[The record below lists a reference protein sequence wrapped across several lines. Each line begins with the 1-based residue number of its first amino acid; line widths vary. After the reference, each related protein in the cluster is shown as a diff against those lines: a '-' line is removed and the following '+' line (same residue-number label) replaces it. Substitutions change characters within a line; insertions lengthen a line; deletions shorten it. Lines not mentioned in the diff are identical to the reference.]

1 MKKNNKPKAV
11 KLIASVIC
19 VVILLVYFV
28 YQSKLIS
35 NDDYT
40 TQVVMKT
47 EDFEYY
53 DCSGFIVRDERYI
66 TSDYSGM
73 AVTLVKNGER
83 VTKGDTVCL
92 VFKDTAAAEKYVKIK
107 SLEKE
112 IKRYEQLAGQA
123 NIQTFDVSSINADIK
138 DRCRRLQSVADS
150 GNFSSLP
157 DIVDD
162 FRNSVTSLQIATGS
176 TFSFQEKL
184 SNLRNELSQLSS
196 SSLPYEGV
204 TADQA
209 GYFSGYSDGFENCVS
224 ISDIDNI
231 SPELLKT
238 IFQSKAKSVQSN
250 VRGKLIRGF
259 KWYILC
265 IVENKYFGEI
275 KNGDVVFVNIP
286 LQGIKRLPSRV
297 HSFGDKGS
305 EKTVLVL
312 ECNLMNESLCTLRS
326 ADLQIIIKEHEGYKI
341 DSTAVRVLD
350 GQQGVYVKTGSLIRF
365 RKINIVYSTDE
376 YVISLPPEDGA
387 SGYVRLYDE
396 VILKGEDLFDG
407 KFIG

>member
-1 MKKNNKPKAV
+1 MKKSKKTGRV
-11 KLIASVIC
+11 KLVLSVLS
-19 VVILLVYFV
+19 VVLLLVYFV
-28 YQSKLIS
+28 YQTKLIS
-35 NDDYT
+35 KEDYS

-47 EDFEYY
+47 EDLEHYN
-53 DCSGFIVRDERYI
+53 CNGFIVRDERYI
-66 TSDYSGM
+66 TSGYSGM

-92 VFKDTAAAEKYVKIK
+92 VFKDTAAAEDYVRIK
-107 SLEKE
+107 ALEKE
-112 IKRYEQLAGQA
+112 IKRYEQLSGQA

-138 DRCRRLQSVADS
+138 DRCRKLQSAADS
-150 GNFSSLP
+150 GNLSSLS
-157 DIVDD
+157 DRVDD

-184 SNLRNELSQLSS
+184 GSLRNELSQLTS
-196 SSLPYEGV
+196 SSLPYEAV
-204 TADQA
+204 TADSA
-209 GYFSGYSDGFENCVS
+209 GYFSGYSDGFENSVS

-231 SPELLKT
+231 SPELLHT
-238 IFQSKAKSVQSN
+238 IFQAKAASVQSN
-250 VRGKLIRGF
+250 VRGKLIKGF

-265 IVENKYFGEI
+265 VVENKYFGEL
-275 KNGDVVFVNIP
+275 KNTDDVYVNIP
-286 LQGIKRLPSRV
+286 LQGIERLPTKV
-297 HSFGDKGS
+297 HSFGNKGA

-341 DSTAVRVLD
+341 DSAAVRVLD
-350 GQQGVYVKTGSLIRF
+350 GQQGVYVKTGNLIRF
-365 RKINIVYSTDE
+365 RKINVIYATDE
-376 YVISLPPEDGA
+376 YVISAPPEDGA

-407 KFIG
+407 KLIG